1 MFNILYKKF
10 FNQNHIL
17 ISFFGTVFGTF
28 SAVILFF
35 FSAVNNEEL
44 IIAKFSIFL
53 LIFFGTSIICMIGN
67 DLEILAKSKYLN
79 RKEIIIDTKVFKLL
93 ISVFINIFL
102 YFLYSNNLDIFV
114 IEFSKSS
121 LLLIHIA
128 IFLNN
133 FNKTF
138 QSYIQSSSKLLANS
152 IIDFSR
158 YTGYFIF
165 LIYWI
170 LDVTNELS
178 LIFIIGELLTLISIL
193 IYLIFNVKNVIYVKK
208 KPNIDLNYIFLS
220 ISQFSYQSLF
230 KIDILT
236 ISILGNARLVILYAI
251 LSNVIEGIVNFIT
264 TFHASMNN
272 FILRNRN
279 KQVTLTDTKNY
290 LSVNKIVQ
298 ILILLIFPS
307 YLIFNYLVFF
317 EFPKINFMLIVFLL
331 SVSIFLSKKLFLFF
345 YIYSLYENPIKQ
357 LIFSLGFLLTN
368 FILNI
373 ILFKYMGI
381 MGIALST
388 SFSYLFFNFIIEKEI
403 KNKKFKLK

>member
-1 MFNILYKKF
+1 MIKKIF
-10 FNQNHIL
+10 KKYFHSKHLL
-17 ISFFGTVFGTF
+17 ISFCGTVFGIF
-28 SAVILFF
+28 STVVLFF
-35 FSAVNNEEL
+35 YSVFNNEEL

-53 LIFFGTSIICMIGN
+53 LIFFGTSILCMIGN
-67 DLEILAKSKYLN
+67 DLEILAKSKNLN
-79 RKEIIIDTKVFKLL
+79 RKEIIIDAKVFKLL

-102 YFLYSNNLDIFV
+102 YFLYSYNLDIFV
-114 IEFSKSS
+114 IEFSTSS
-121 LLLIHIA
+121 LLFIHIA
-128 IFLNN
+128 ILLNN
-133 FNKTF
+133 LNKTF

-170 LDVTNELS
+170 LDLTNELS

-193 IYLIFNVKNVIYVKK
+193 IYLISNAKNVIYVKK
-208 KPNIDLNYIFLS
+208 KLNIDLNYIFLS

-236 ISILGNARLVILYAI
+236 ISILGDARLVILYAI

-272 FILRNRN
+272 FILRNKN
-279 KQVTLTDTKNY
+279 KQTTLTDTKNY

-317 EFPKINFMLIVFLL
+317 EFPKINFMIIVFLL
-331 SVSIFLSKKLFLFF
+331 SLSIFLSKKLFLFF
-345 YIYSLYENPIKQ
+345 YIYSLYENPVKQ
-357 LIFSLGFLLTN
+357 FIFSLGFLLTN

-373 ILFKYMGI
+373 ILFKYLDI
-381 MGIALST
+381 IGIALAT

-403 KNKKFKLK
+403 KYKKFKLK

>member
-1 MFNILYKKF
+1 MIKIIFKKYF
-10 FNQNHIL
+10 HSKHLL
-17 ISFFGTVFGTF
+17 ISFCGTVFGIF
-28 SAVILFF
+28 STVVLFF
-35 FSAVNNEEL
+35 YSVFSNEEL
-44 IIAKFSIFL
+44 IIAQFSIFL
-53 LIFFGTSIICMIGN
+53 LIFFGTSILCMIGN
-67 DLEILAKSKYLN
+67 DLEILAKSRNLN
-79 RKEIIIDTKVFKLL
+79 RKEIIIDEKVFKLL
-93 ISVFINIFL
+93 ISAFINIFL

-114 IEFSKSS
+114 IEFPKSS

-128 IFLNN
+128 ILLNN

-193 IYLIFNVKNVIYVKK
+193 IYLIFNAKNVIYVKK
-208 KPNIDLNYIFLS
+208 KLNIDLNYIFLS

-272 FILRNRN
+272 FILRNKN
-279 KQVTLTDTKNY
+279 KQVTPTDTKNY

-331 SVSIFLSKKLFLFF
+331 SLSIFLSKKLFLFY
-345 YIYSLYENPIKQ
+345 YIYSLYENPVKQ
-357 LIFSLGFLLTN
+357 FIFSLGFLLTN

-373 ILFKYMGI
+373 ILFKYLGI
-381 MGIALST
+381 AGIALST

-403 KNKKFKLK
+403 KNKKFRLK